1 MHKTEILIPWHMAV
15 SAKKTKAS
23 LYLSKDYTRK
33 SVFLSVIQFPLSL
46 PLVTPFASRTRW
58 SLSYSYASDFIWLFP
73 LIVGQTT
80 NNKFSATQIQ
90 IPINICISTSSK
102 LFSEN
107 NYLHNSQKATEI
119 GPMQTP
125 PKLQSG
131 TESLPGGTVHIHWA
145 PKRHTLP
152 SFPALPPWEL

>member
-1 MHKTEILIPWHMAV
+1 MCETEILVPWHMAV

-23 LYLSKDYTRK
+23 LYQFKDYRRK
-33 SVFLSVIQFPLSL
+33 SVFISVTQFPLSL
-46 PLVTPFASRTRW
+46 PLVTPSASRTRW
-58 SLSYSYASDFIWLFP
+58 SLTYGCASDFIWLFP

-80 NNKFSATQIQ
+80 DNKFSATPIQ

-107 NYLHNSQKATEI
+107 NYLHSSQKATET

-125 PKLQSG
+125 PKLQGS
-131 TESLPGGTVHIHWA
+131 TQSVPGGTIPMHWA
-145 PKRHTLP
+145 RKRHTLP
-152 SFPALPPWEL
+152 GFPALLPWEL